1 MNRVNSVDS
10 RPSGSSGAGG
20 VQCTS
25 ISTAGDVPMDT
36 RPSGSAVAGEGQ
48 STSISTAGD
57 VPIKVFLEGELP
69 HQSAVYVVMNRDKKE
84 IHVYSIKVGGR
95 YTISNALIR
104 TSNDNKELKEA
115 NKYIKAKCAELE
127 TVQLYDK
134 AGFYMGV
141 KALDLEMFD
150 DVTTQQ
156 RTTDYAFIDS
166 LIVFRTYQ
174 LDAQHVRNI
183 LGDVP
188 VLENLTFGDVEYMP
202 DHNSMDKLHVS
213 VNERVLP
220 DHIIFKIDQP
230 AYLMETEFS
239 DGYLLLETELSA
251 QWSDNQIDLV
261 STHAVELIKSL
272 LSLPSEPWERP
283 DNTMK
288 DVITESTNP
297 MSPWP
302 VSTYVLRQVL

>member
-1 MNRVNSVDS
+1 M
-10 RPSGSSGAGG
+10 
-20 VQCTS
+20 T
-25 ISTAGDVPMDT
+25 I
-36 RPSGSAVAGEGQ
+36 
-48 STSISTAGD
+48 
-57 VPIKVFLEGELP
+57 PIKVFLEGELP

-141 KALDLEMFD
+141 KATDLKIFD
-150 DVTTQQ
+150 LITTQQ

-166 LIVFRTYQ
+166 LIVFRTYY
-174 LDAQHVRNI
+174 LVAHHVRNI

-188 VLENLTFGDVEYMP
+188 VLENLTFGDVEYVP
-202 DHNSMDKLHVS
+202 DQNSMDKLHVS

-230 AYLMETEFS
+230 ANLMETEFC

-251 QWSDNQIDLV
+251 QWSDNQINLV
-261 STHAVELIKSL
+261 SNHAIELIKSL
-272 LSLPSEPWERP
+272 LSLPYEPWECP
-283 DNTMK
+283 DNTIK
-288 DVITESTNP
+288 DVISESTNP
-297 MSPWP
+297 ISPWP
-302 VSTYVLRQVL
+302 VTAHVLRELL